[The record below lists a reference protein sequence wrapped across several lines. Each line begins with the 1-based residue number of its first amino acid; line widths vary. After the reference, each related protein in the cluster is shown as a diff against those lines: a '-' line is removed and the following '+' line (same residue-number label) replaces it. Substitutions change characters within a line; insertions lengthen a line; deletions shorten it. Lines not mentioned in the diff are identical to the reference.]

1 MSFFRKSTMQL
12 LPRRNGAMRRR
23 CVKRNYIKIS
33 SNKIEYEG
41 TCCRR
46 KKRLIDSIICTRIL
60 LSVKD
65 AQHEKSWLIDEKN

>member
-1 MSFFRKSTMQL
+1 MKL

-65 AQHEKSWLIDEKN
+65 AQNGILWPIDNKNQEMLDRIC